1 MIAGH
6 KKLLAAK
13 KRGTGCRG
21 GVAMNERA
29 ACQLAR
35 AFADVFAS
43 RRRRYEC
50 ACVSVEAVRAL
61 TAQPK
66 YPDAYVSK
74 DADTTVVRELLK
86 CGFRWV
92 RTEWELAIFE
102 KEVPR

>member
-1 MIAGH
+1 
-6 KKLLAAK
+6 
-13 KRGTGCRG
+13 
-21 GVAMNERA
+21 MNKRA

-43 RRRRYEC
+43 HRRRYEC

-74 DADTTVVRELLK
+74 DADTAVVRELLE
-86 CGFRWV
+86 CGFWWI
-92 RTEWELAIFE
+92 RTEGDLAIFE
-102 KEVPR
+102 KDVPR